1 MSRAARLAFRRDH
14 SEPGLEILSD
24 LLELDSNMAS
34 WTALEIVQNTG
45 NLRDID
51 LVFSLLAL
59 VGNDST
65 TAEAAWDLEPKSW
78 LAYGDIS
85 EALKSY
91 SGLLDQ
97 ALTSK
102 QRGEVLGAV
111 ASLKMQLG
119 DSLGAQTAYME
130 SFEIYPEG
138 PTAAEAAWALME
150 LEEEVEKDWM
160 LDWAEVLEDQRE
172 YHRALVA
179 YDRYVLLAP
188 DSVRDSPDV
197 QMVRA
202 GLL

>member
-1 MSRAARLAFRRDH
+1 
-14 SEPGLEILSD
+14 
-24 LLELDSNMAS
+24 
-34 WTALEIVQNTG
+34 
-45 NLRDID
+45 
-51 LVFSLLAL
+51 
-59 VGNDST
+59 
-65 TAEAAWDLEPKSW
+65 
-78 LAYGDIS
+78 
-85 EALKSY
+85 
-91 SGLLDQ
+91 
-97 ALTSK
+97 
-102 QRGEVLGAV
+102 
-111 ASLKMQLG
+111 MQLG

-150 LEEEVEKDWM
+150 LEEEVERDWM

-202 GLL
+202 GLLWRTGRFEDSVLSLIHI